1 MLRKYLYIILLSIFL
16 LPSAV
21 AQTTLHEEMLMQT
34 DTMALYR
41 HNCHK
46 LLEIRLWKGMYDDL
60 LEVID
65 FYNKTAK
72 SFISNQ
78 IKSKS
83 ASEIDKYPYPQLV
96 STNALLGICLLNG
109 DYDRFFSTLTKFP
122 IYIYDDNSAMRWDI
136 ESGVMRCITSDPE
149 KWNSWLTTH
158 PMTDEQRTLAK
169 IYLTCAGIDFPETII
184 DKDKAYRLCAQSQR
198 EPQYAQYQTFLR
210 YGIGKFES
218 HSVNVSAGYQFAWYS
233 KDIFKYLNSN
243 HLSYF
248 SVSFREGRAYVGLNI
263 NFALSPK
270 YKGDTTFFATYNDQF
285 AIADGQKTRYTQML
299 LELGA
304 RIGLPRRISWY
315 GVAEFGGHR
324 LTYTERSKENG
335 RTKSVNHVIKP
346 LALVVG
352 GALKTDIKLAEWK
365 HQKFLVPDMGLSLNF
380 SVGTRLTKDD
390 AMLWASAGLTLFM
403 Y

>member
-1 MLRKYLYIILLSIFL
+1 MHKHLYISILLILSVL
-16 LPSAV
+16 SV
-21 AQTTLHEEMLMQT
+21 TAQTNLHEEVLLHT
-34 DTMALYR
+34 DSTALYR
-41 HNCHK
+41 QRCQ
-46 LLEIRLWKGMYDDL
+46 EILKTRINKRMYDDL

>member
-21 AQTTLHEEMLMQT
+21 AQTSLYEEVLLHT
-34 DTMALYR
+34 DSTALYR
-41 HNCHK
+41 QRCQ
-46 LLEIRLWKGMYDDL
+46 EILKTRINKRMYDDL

-72 SFISNQ
+72 SFISKQ
-78 IKSKS
+78 IKSKF

-158 PMTDEQRTLAK
+158 PITDEQRTLAK

-218 HSVNVSAGYQFAWYS
+218 HLVNVSAGYQFAWYS

-243 HLSYF
+243 HLSCF

-304 RIGLPRRISWY
+304 RIGLPRRVSWY